1 MHTEVG
7 NTFRTSLDEL
17 GVEWTRTTADD
28 ASAVLANLV
37 RPPAVGVAGPIE
49 DVALPDAVATD
60 PTPRELRAA
69 TTGVTS
75 ASLAIADYGSLVLE
89 ADSLGS
95 EQTSLFPDRHVA
107 VLRADDIVANMAAA
121 FEQLGPRLRETGG
134 SAVLATG
141 PSATADMGELVRG
154 AHGPKEVHVVIVDDA
169 ADEPGGA
176 ETGGDDE

>member
-17 GVEWTRTTADD
+17 GVEWTRTTADN
-28 ASAVLANLV
+28 APAVLADLV
-37 RPPAVGVAGPIE
+37 RPPAVGVAVEGI
-49 DVALPDAVATD
+49 ALPDAVTTD

-69 TTGVTS
+69 TTGITG

-95 EQTSLFPDRHVA
+95 EQTSLFPDLHVA
-107 VLRADDIVANMAAA
+107 VLRADDIVPDMAAA

-169 ADEPGGA
+169 VAGASDVGEKGASDE
-176 ETGGDDE
+176 